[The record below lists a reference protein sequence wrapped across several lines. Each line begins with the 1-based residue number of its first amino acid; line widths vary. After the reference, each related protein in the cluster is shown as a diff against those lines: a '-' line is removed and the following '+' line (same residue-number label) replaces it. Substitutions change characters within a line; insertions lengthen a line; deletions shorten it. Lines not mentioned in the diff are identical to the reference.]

1 MSRPVDS
8 RLHDAAS
15 EWRAATAPPD
25 FASRVVGLALAAAD
39 FDDGAAARV
48 HVRSVGELRLTEN
61 APLRAWLRRGAMGLA
76 LALGA
81 GAAAALGFAN
91 DGSRASGPAV
101 EPEAA
106 EPVAVEWPVTHAAQ
120 VSVATGLSERN
131 VGVTKVTRPIDVT
144 PVGNVATEG
153 ATLLPSH
160 IHVPP
165 CQCTLSAVLCS
176 CVE

>member
-25 FASRVVGLALAAAD
+25 FASRVVGLAL
-39 FDDGAAARV
+39 
-48 HVRSVGELRLTEN
+48 
-61 APLRAWLRRGAMGLA
+61 
-76 LALGA
+76 GA

-91 DGSRASGPAV
+91 DGRRASGPAV